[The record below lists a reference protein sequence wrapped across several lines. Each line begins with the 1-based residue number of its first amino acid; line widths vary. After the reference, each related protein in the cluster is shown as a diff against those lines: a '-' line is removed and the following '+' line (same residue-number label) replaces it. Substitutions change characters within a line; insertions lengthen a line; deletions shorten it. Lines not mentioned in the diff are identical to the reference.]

1 MENTNSDFRISDND
15 IPGKVILPAKEFML
29 SFTWQ
34 DETIAIQLVNGGD
47 VLKLADIFSKMLT
60 ENNIE
65 HKIIK

>member
-1 MENTNSDFRISDND
+1 MENTND
-15 IPGKVILPAKEFML
+15 IFKIETDLQPIITLTPTPFSTTFSWQGNAIKVE
-29 SFTWQ
+29 
-34 DETIAIQLVNGGD
+34 LVNGED

>member
-1 MENTNSDFRISDND
+1 MENTNNDFRISTELYPKLSIQQTPFSMTFSWQGND
-15 IPGKVILPAKEFML
+15 IKVE
-29 SFTWQ
+29 
-34 DETIAIQLVNGGD
+34 LVNGED

>member
-1 MENTNSDFRISDND
+1 MENTNSYFRISDDD
-15 IPGKVILPAKEFML
+15 IPFAKEFML